1 MATANDENS
10 TAVSGV
16 DEQQTE
22 LSSAKR
28 EAFGNRH
35 LTNEQ
40 NVFDFNAW
48 YI

>member
-1 MATANDENS
+1 MATANDEIL
-10 TAVSGV
+10 TTVSGV

-22 LSSAKR
+22 LSATKR
-28 EAFGNRH
+28 EAFENRH

-48 YI
+48 YS

>member
-1 MATANDENS
+1 MATANGENS
-10 TAVSGV
+10 TTASGV

-22 LSSAKR
+22 LSTKR

-48 YI
+48 YS